1 MTLQKK
7 YMETIKIEIL
17 GDINLYLGLMIK
29 IISAI
34 LLGGIIGIDRE
45 RKLKSAGIKTM
56 VLICLGA
63 TLFTAI
69 AFLGSNVILPDGTMG
84 RSDSLRIPAQIVSG
98 IGFLGAGAIFQN
110 KGSIIGLTTAALIWF
125 TAAIGV
131 TIGVGYPLTAA
142 IFTFVAVSVLRMI
155 DPLYRVFDLNL
166 YFHLEILSKGTLI
179 NRLEEVIDQKSL
191 IKIQEE
197 VIDKKNDMRLFQ
209 VYVRTNPKKL
219 KTMISNIHEIIS
231 VKEVHYQILK
241 EKPNFD
247 QD

>member
-1 MTLQKK
+1 
-7 YMETIKIEIL
+7 METIKLELIGE
-17 GDINLYLGLMIK
+17 INLYIGLFIK
-29 IISAI
+29 ILSAI
-34 LLGGIIGIDRE
+34 VLGGLIGIDRE

-69 AFLGSNVILPDGTMG
+69 AFLGGTAVQPDGSIG
-84 RSDSLRIPAQIVSG
+84 RLDSLRIPAQIVSG

-131 TIGVGYPLTAA
+131 TIGVGYPITAT
-142 IFTFVAVSVLRMI
+142 IFTLVAVSVLRMI

-166 YFHLEILSKGTLI
+166 YFHLEILSKGPLV
-179 NRLEEVIDQKSL
+179 NRIEEVVDGKSL

-209 VYVRTNPKKL
+209 VYVRTNPKRL
-219 KTMISNIHEIIS
+219 KSMISNIHEIIS

-241 EKPNFD
+241 EKPQFD
-247 QD
+247 